1 MTTYADLAAL
11 RQAVGTHLG
20 YSSWHTIT
28 QQQID
33 LFAEAT
39 HDHQWIHVDP
49 DRAAAGPFGATIAHG
64 YLSLALIPTLL
75 DEIYTVE
82 SLAMGV
88 NYGCNKLRF
97 PAPVRVGARLRA
109 GAELLSLQEHSAG
122 TQLIALVTMEIE
134 GSPKPSCVAEII
146 YILTAL

>member
-1 MTTYADLAAL
+1 MTTYPDLAAL

-20 YSSWHTIT
+20 YSSWCTIT

-33 LFAEAT
+33 LFAQAT

-49 DRAAAGPFGATIAHG
+49 ERAADGPFGATIAHG
-64 YLSLALIPTLL
+64 YLSLALIPALL

-82 SLAMGV
+82 SLTMGV

-97 PAPVRVGARLRA
+97 PAPVRVGSRLRA
-109 GAELLSLQEHSAG
+109 GAELLSLENHTGG
-122 TQLIALVTMEIE
+122 TQLNALVTVEIE
-134 GSPKPSCVAEII
+134 GSLKPSCVAEII
-146 YILTAL
+146 YIFSE